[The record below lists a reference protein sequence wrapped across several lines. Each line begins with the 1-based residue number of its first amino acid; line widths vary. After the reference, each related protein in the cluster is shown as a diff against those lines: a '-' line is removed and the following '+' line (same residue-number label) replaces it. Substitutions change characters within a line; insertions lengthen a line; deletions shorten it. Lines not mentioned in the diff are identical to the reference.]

1 MVKKRAKDDI
11 GPATNGLA
19 LPDEQT
25 LPYPL
30 RVQAV
35 YIHVG
40 DYVQPA
46 THPIYTLMDSAGA
59 QHTYSFDLPGQV
71 TRISVRPGQ
80 IFTRRERV
88 FEFCCDSIAQDFAA
102 LAPPSKVKPL
112 TAPPI
117 QPRVATTPR
126 PRPQPDA
133 AQIRTAIARP
143 QRRNRALAA
152 VAAVLIGAVA
162 LLSQVGASDT
172 DEQVAEQP
180 VDRAA
185 NATVVVSE

>member
-1 MVKKRAKDDI
+1 MVKKRSKDDI

-19 LPDEQT
+19 LPDEKT

-46 THPIYTLMDSAGA
+46 RHPIYTLMDSAGA

-80 IFTRRERV
+80 IFTRRARV
-88 FEFCCDSIAQDFAA
+88 FEFCCDSIAQDFAE

-117 QPRVATTPR
+117 QPRIATKPR
-126 PRPQPDA
+126 PRPQQNA
-133 AQIRTAIARP
+133 AQIKTATARP

-152 VAAVLIGAVA
+152 VALLIGAVA
-162 LLSQVGASDT
+162 LLSQMGASDR
-172 DEQVAEQP
+172 DKQVAEQP
-180 VDRAA
+180 VDKAA
-185 NATVVVSE
+185 NATAVVSE

>member
-126 PRPQPDA
+126 PPPQPDA

-143 QRRNRALAA
+143 RRRNRALAA
-152 VAAVLIGAVA
+152 VAVLIGAVA

>member
-46 THPIYTLMDSAGA
+46 MHPIYTLMDSAGA

-143 QRRNRALAA
+143 QRRNHALAA
-152 VAAVLIGAVA
+152 VAVLIGAVA
-162 LLSQVGASDT
+162 LLSQVGASDK